1 MPSESVN
8 PFDAL
13 RASSSQSTVNRKS
26 KGFTLI
32 ELLVV
37 ITIIGILATFI
48 VASFTSAQRK
58 GRDARRKND
67 LDAVKKALELVKN
80 DCTGAASYPE
90 PSVGTP
96 EFQYNY
102 LRTVYLF
109 DQTYIKA
116 MTKVPADPN
125 QTGVAA
131 YHYVTSGTLISNVCP
146 DTSGGKT
153 QSGRPQFFL
162 RALLENT
169 NDPQGDY
176 NVGAVLTRG
185 SSGTKCNI
193 TPAMSALTL
202 GAYFVCEP

>member
-1 MPSESVN
+1 MPNKSVN
-8 PFDAL
+8 T
-13 RASSSQSTVNRKS
+13 SQLTVNRKS

-58 GRDARRKND
+58 GRDARRKSD

-90 PSVGTP
+90 PSAGTP
-96 EFQYNY
+96 QFQYDY

-116 MTKVPADPN
+116 MTKVPTDPN
-125 QTGVAA
+125 QTGASG
-131 YHYVTSGTLISNVCP
+131 YHYVTSGTLLTNVCP
-146 DTSGGKT
+146 DTLGTKT
-153 QSGRPQFFL
+153 QSGRPQFYL
-162 RALLENT
+162 SALLENT
-169 NDPQGDY
+169 NDPAADTAATG
-176 NVGAVLTRG
+176 GTSR
-185 SSGTKCNI
+185 TKCNLSI
-193 TPAMSALTL
+193 VTYPLAA
-202 GAYFVCEP
+202 GRYFVCEP